1 MPLLD
6 VNGVSLYYESTGTG
20 RETIVFAHGLLW
32 SGEMFAAQVAE
43 FSKRYRCVTFDF
55 RGQGRTPVTASGYD
69 MDTLTND
76 AAGLI
81 EALSLGAVHFAG
93 LSMGGFVAMRLA
105 ARRPELVRTLILLE
119 TSCEPEPKE
128 KVGRY
133 KTLGFVGRYFGY
145 AAVAAQVMPIMFGAT
160 FMNDA
165 TRAAERNRW
174 RERLIANDRVGIQ
187 RALAGVIGRAGL
199 EDELAKITAP
209 TLVIVGDEDVA
220 TVPEKSERI
229 RAGIA
234 GAKLVLIPN
243 AGHSSTIEEPDAVN
257 AEIASFLAGVAPV
270 ASGSAV

>member
-257 AEIASFLAGVAPV
+257 AEIASCLAGVAPV